1 MTDEF
6 EGREMRLT
14 PKFYEAL
21 RERGATEFELAAFGY
36 LEPAAQVMARIL
48 IDDGMPI
55 GEALDALA
63 NRQRD
68 LGR

>member
-1 MTDEF
+1 MTE
-6 EGREMRLT
+6 EHPKMRIKPGLW
-14 PKFYEAL
+14 KHLEEL
-21 RERGATEFELAAFGY
+21 GATEFDLAAFGY

-48 IDDGMPI
+48 IDDGMPV
-55 GEALDALA
+55 GEALDRLA

>member
-14 PKFYEAL
+14 PKFYETL
-21 RERGATEFELAAFGY
+21 RERGATDFELAVFGY
-36 LEPAAQVMARIL
+36 LEPGAQVMARIL
-48 IDDGMPI
+48 IDDGMPV
-55 GEALDALA
+55 GEALDLLTR
-63 NRQRD
+63 RQQE